1 MNKEL
6 YLKAAFC
13 CMACDGD
20 IASEEIQLIKDYVM
34 QSALFEGIDVENKLN
49 DYVASINSIGVSFLN
64 SFLNELKI
72 EKLTEEQSIEIMR
85 ISIEMIEIDKEI
97 KYSEIKFFKK
107 IHACLD
113 VSDEVIEKEFPNKE
127 DYFLPDNIQ
136 QDFEFAMDSAFTE
149 IKIGSGLELN

>member
-13 CMACDGD
+13 CMACDGE
-20 IASEEIQLIKDYVM
+20 IASEEIELVKDYAK
-34 QSALFEGIDVENKLN
+34 QSNLFEGIEVEKKLN
-49 DYVASINSIGVSFLN
+49 EYVASINMDGVSFLN
-64 SFLNELKI
+64 SFLKELKG
-72 EKLTEEQSIEIMR
+72 ESLTEKQSIEIMR

-113 VSDEVIEKEFPNKE
+113 VSDEIIEKEFPDKE
-127 DYFLPDNIQ
+127 DYFLPDIIQ
-136 QDFEFAMDSAFTE
+136 QDFEFVMDSTFSE
-149 IKIGSGLELN
+149 IKFDSSIGVN

>member
-13 CMACDGD
+13 CMACDGE
-20 IASEEIQLIKDYVM
+20 IASEEIELVKDYAK
-34 QSALFEGIDVENKLN
+34 QSNLFEGIEVEKKLN
-49 DYVASINSIGVSFLN
+49 EYVASINMDGVSFLN
-64 SFLNELKI
+64 SFLKELKG
-72 EKLTEEQSIEIMR
+72 ESLTEKQSIEIMR

-113 VSDEVIEKEFPNKE
+113 VSDEIIEKEFPDKE
-127 DYFLPDNIQ
+127 DYFLPDIIQ
-136 QDFEFAMDSAFTE
+136 QDFEFVMDSTFSE
-149 IKIGSGLELN
+149 IKFDSSIGVT

>member
-64 SFLNELKI
+64 SFLNELKV
-72 EKLTEEQSIEIMR
+72 EKLKEEQSIEIVR

-107 IHACLD
+107 ILACLD
-113 VSDEVIEKEFPNKE
+113 MPEEVIEKEFPDKE

-136 QDFEFAMDSAFTE
+136 QDFEFTMDSTFTE
-149 IKIGSGLELN
+149 IKLDSGL